1 MTDEIDQV
9 KVYQLRVYLRQ
20 ISPMIWRRLL
30 VRGDSTITD
39 LHYTLQIAMGWDDF
53 HLHQFIIRGKRYGES
68 RMGGLLFSD
77 NPRRILLGDFRF
89 RLNERFLYEYDFTDG
104 WQHEI
109 RIEKEL
115 PIDPQKTYP
124 VCIGGARAA
133 PPEDCGG
140 AWAFMALKQ
149 KYSMWYIADRL
160 IEIIEQN
167 DVDDYREELHEYQYW
182 LHVDRF
188 DRRAANQRLKQ
199 YATGD
204 DAWRWQ

>member
-1 MTDEIDQV
+1 MKTS
-9 KVYQLRVYLRQ
+9 KWPLSL
-20 ISPMIWRRLL
+20 
-30 VRGDSTITD
+30 
-39 LHYTLQIAMGWDDF
+39 
-53 HLHQFIIRGKRYGES
+53 
-68 RMGGLLFSD
+68 
-77 NPRRILLGDFRF
+77 PRFCMLSI
-89 RLNERFLYEYDFTDG
+89 N
-104 WQHEI
+104 
-109 RIEKEL
+109 
-115 PIDPQKTYP
+115 PQKTYP
-124 VCIGGARAA
+124 VCI
-133 PPEDCGG
+133 GG